1 MTRKLSGMGNGVA
14 DQLQKAV
21 SSARCSGCHKRNAR
35 IAELNARI
43 AELEDECD
51 LHRRRADRWKQR
63 FGTCE
68 KHVVEL
74 CHELSAKAKLKGGS

>member
-1 MTRKLSGMGNGVA
+1 MARKLSGMDSGIA

-21 SSARCSGCHKRNAR
+21 SAARCSGCRKR
-35 IAELNARI
+35 NARI

-63 FGTCE
+63 FETCE
-68 KHVVEL
+68 KRVAEL
-74 CHELSAKAKLKGGS
+74 CHELSAKAKLNGGS